1 VAYFRDR
8 EADLRAYV
16 NMKDL
21 VVHDLATDAVTVV
34 TPGHTMALGGFAGVP
49 EEAAIWLDD
58 GKALVVA
65 GADRTA
71 LDLYRVDIRK
81 QTLAPLTS
89 VAGNVV
95 DWHLDGGT
103 VAYLESARHLPGS
116 LFARPVASDKPR
128 QLATTNDAVARFSLP
143 VAQRLEMPG
152 ADGTPIEGFLY
163 LPAGAQAGDRL
174 PGVIE
179 MHGGPFSRYGDAWS
193 SRYPWPVL
201 AQEGFAVF
209 IVNPRGGTGYGQDF
223 LRGVYRNFGTDDYLD
238 IMAATDT
245 LVARGIMDPARL
257 GFTGYSYG
265 GLMTNVVISRT
276 DRFRAAVSIAGIF
289 NYVSAMGQ
297 SNPQLFIDS
306 YRQPWAED
314 LPRLWEHSP
323 ASRADRIA
331 TPTLIMH
338 GQDDTPVDPRQS
350 VELFSYLQ
358 LNGVPSRLVLYPG
371 EGHGINKPS
380 HMLDYQT
387 REVQWFRH
395 YLLDDAEAAGGEPAV
410 PVEP

>member
-1 VAYFRDR
+1 
-8 EADLRAYV
+8 
-16 NMKDL
+16 
-21 VVHDLATDAVTVV
+21 
-34 TPGHTMALGGFAGVP
+34 MARFA
-49 EEAAIWLDD
+49 
-58 GKALVVA
+58 
-65 GADRTA
+65 
-71 LDLYRVDIRK
+71 
-81 QTLAPLTS
+81 LAP
-89 VAGNVV
+89 AQK
-95 DWHLDGGT
+95 
-103 VAYLESARHLPGS
+103 LEL
-116 LFARPVASDKPR
+116 
-128 QLATTNDAVARFSLP
+128 
-143 VAQRLEMPG
+143 PG

-163 LPAGAQAGDRL
+163 LPPGKQAGDKL

-179 MHGGPFSRYGDAWS
+179 MHGGPYSRYGNAWS
-193 SRYPWPVL
+193 SRYPWQVL

-238 IMAATDT
+238 IMAAADT
-245 LVARGIMDPARL
+245 LVARGIMDPDRL

-265 GLMTNVVISRT
+265 GLMTDVVVSRT

-306 YRQPWAED
+306 YREPWAGD

-323 ASRADRIA
+323 ASRADRIK
-331 TPTLIMH
+331 TPMLVMH
-338 GQDDTPVDPRQS
+338 GEDDKPVDPRQS

-358 LNGVPSRLVLYPG
+358 FNGVPSRLVLYPG

-380 HMLDYQT
+380 HVLDYQT

-395 YLLDDAEAAGGEPAV
+395 YLLDDPDAAGGDAAV
-410 PVEP
+410 PVEPPTGRDG